1 MKRIYELAKRL
12 TALPGVSGDEQRAL
26 GQVRELLRGFF
37 DEIFCTPVSSLW
49 GVRRSKNPSAG
60 TILLDAHL
68 DTVGFVVTK
77 ICDGGFL
84 KVAPIGRIAEKN
96 LPASEVWIYGEQ
108 TIPGVFAAK
117 PPHLQEPGESEKKLS
132 LSDFAIDTGCT
143 RETLETLVH
152 VGTYV
157 GFRAEAELLNDH
169 IAVSPSFDDRLCA
182 AAHLR
187 ALELLGEEDVGVHI
201 AFQFSARE
209 EQGYKGAMT
218 TAYRVHPD
226 MAIVMDVG
234 HAYVPGAPE
243 KRKTAVAGKGC
254 LLSYAPQTSRR
265 LTVWAEQ
272 VAKAEAI
279 PVQPIAEPGRTGT
292 NSNAVQTSHGGIP
305 VCLLSVPLKNMHTA
319 NEVAD
324 LRDARAAADLV
335 AALLRRAATEQEEL
349 FRHGNASSLL

>member
-1 MKRIYELAKRL
+1 MDRIYEIAKAL
-12 TALPGVSGDEQRAL
+12 VALPGVSGDEQRAL
-26 GQVRELLRGFF
+26 PELQKLLNGYF
-37 DEIFCTPVSSLW
+37 DETGCTPVSSFY
-49 GVRRSKNPSAG
+49 GIRRSKKPNAP
-60 TILLDAHL
+60 TVLLDAHL
-68 DTVGFVVTK
+68 DTVGFMVTR

-84 KVAPIGRIAEKN
+84 KVAPIGRVAEKN
-96 LPASEVWIYGEQ
+96 LSASEVWIYGEE
-108 TIPGVFAAK
+108 TIPGVFASK

-132 LSDFAIDTGCT
+132 LSDLSIDTGLSK
-143 RETLETLVH
+143 EKLEELVRI
-152 VGTYV
+152 GAYV
-157 GFRAEAELLNDH
+157 GFKAEPELLNEH

-187 ALELLGEEDVGVHI
+187 ALELLGDEDVGVNI

-218 TAYRVHPD
+218 AAYLIDPD
-226 MAIVMDVG
+226 VAIVMDVG

-243 KRKTAVAGKGC
+243 RRKTAIAGKGC
-254 LLSYAPQTSRR
+254 LLSYSPQTSRR
-265 LTVWAEQ
+265 LTVWTEEL
-272 VAKAEAI
+272 AKRENI

-292 NSNAVQTSHGGIP
+292 NSNAVQTTRDGIP

-335 AALLRRAATEQEEL
+335 AAMLRHIAKEQEGL
-349 FRHGNASSLL
+349 FRHGNSSVF

>member
-1 MKRIYELAKRL
+1 MERIYELAKQL

-26 GQVRELLRGFF
+26 GRVQELLGGYF
-37 DEIFCTPVSSLW
+37 DETFLTPVSSFL
-49 GVRRSKNPSAG
+49 GIRRSKNPSAG
-60 TILLDAHL
+60 TVLLDAHL
-68 DTVGFVVTK
+68 DTVGFIVTAV
-77 ICDGGFL
+77 CDGGFL

-96 LPASEVWIYGEQ
+96 LSAAEVWIYGEK

-117 PPHLQEPGESEKKLS
+117 PPHLQSPGESEKKMS
-132 LSDFAIDTGCT
+132 LSDFAIDTGYT
-143 RETLETLVH
+143 RETLETLVR

-157 GFRAEAELLNDH
+157 GFKAEAELLNDH

-187 ALELLGEEDVGVHI
+187 ALELLGDEDVGLHI

-218 TAYRVHPD
+218 TAYRADPD

-265 LTVWAEQ
+265 LTVWAER
-272 VAKAEAI
+272 VAEEEGI

-292 NSNAVQTSHGGIP
+292 NSNAVQTTRGGIP

-335 AALLRRAATEQEEL
+335 AALLRRAAKEQEGL
-349 FRHGNASSLL
+349 FRHGTASLL

>member
-1 MKRIYELAKRL
+1 MERIYELAKQL

-26 GQVRELLRGFF
+26 GQVRELLGGSF
-37 DEIFCTPVSSLW
+37 DETFCTPVSSFW
-49 GVRRSKNPSAG
+49 GIRYSKNPSAG
-60 TILLDAHL
+60 TVLLDAHL
-68 DTVGFVVTK
+68 DTVGFIVTAV
-77 ICDGGFL
+77 CDGGFL
-84 KVAPIGRIAEKN
+84 KVAPVGRIAEKN
-96 LPASEVWIYGEQ
+96 LSAAEVWIYGEK

-117 PPHLQEPGESEKKLS
+117 PPHLQEPGESEKKMS
-132 LSDFAIDTGCT
+132 LSDFAIDTGYT
-143 RETLETLVH
+143 RETLETLVR

-157 GFRAEAELLNDH
+157 GFKAEAERLNDH

-187 ALELLGEEDVGVHI
+187 ALELLGDEDVGLHI

-218 TAYRVHPD
+218 TAYRVDPD

-243 KRKTAVAGKGC
+243 RRKTAVAGKGC
-254 LLSYAPQTSRR
+254 LLSYAPQTSRA
-265 LTVWAEQ
+265 LTVWAER
-272 VAKAEAI
+272 VAKEEGV
-279 PVQPIAEPGRTGT
+279 PVQPVAEPGRTGT
-292 NSNAVQTSHGGIP
+292 NSNAVQTTRGGIP

-319 NEVAD
+319 NEVVD

-335 AALLRRAATEQEEL
+335 AALLRRAAKEQEGL
-349 FRHGNASSLL
+349 FRHGTASLL